1 MLSFINMGGRKK
13 RQRKKG
19 SIRGNG
25 GSGTRGNRRVS
36 RGSGSFMSPGN
47 IGEITEKPVAQCSA
61 LNERAAA
68 MEKKVVA
75 GITSIETPTVPT
87 RSPEIQLEFKHDSLL
102 QSLPEEYLR
111 YRKGSTSSSQREV
124 GIVRSSSQTADWTLN
139 MDGSPQGKRL
149 TQEKRRM
156 APLPTVAPIKI
167 PASPVKTVS
176 TKSRRASRVRRSIA
190 SNSPA
195 WASDSEISPVS
206 GLSAARDVLA
216 ETFTFSARTAGFIE
230 PSGKEKE
237 IGNRMARQDSATLP
251 KDAIW
256 ESSIRSPSVS
266 RKSSTHSVKKRKL
279 DTTALDLPPFEAFV
293 LSSPFLR
300 RDGENV
306 EAKNEVMPKEQL
318 PPRNDSIRGHRREGS
333 LGMRRRPPG
342 LTPSA
347 QKLDHT
353 DQAALH
359 RVSRILETDAEVSNA
374 SVSQPASSLV
384 NGSFPSPGKK
394 DVQDKSDRFQ
404 LGSPFKL
411 PSAVS
416 TPSTY
421 SKYTAS
427 PYSSPGKR
435 PVLSPQDASPGNL
448 DPGYESFL
456 EDFDFVGPSSGPSSR
471 GGGRSGYAGSA
482 DSPYEAQ
489 MPMTAASMSSVHGLK
504 SAPAGS
510 SSGFPKAP
518 LRHPPLVRMHSPGTS
533 RSNSI
538 KDSPSSAYS
547 SPSGK
552 GKGPAVF
559 SPGFLRN
566 RNRSESVSSTSASV
580 GKSTMVTSIGDSR
593 KEAQSHTP
601 QAKTTASADN
611 NNTNTCQRQ
620 SKNDKQIQS
629 TLKVTVLNPTDTGP
643 QRPQCSPLRLRVTNP
658 KPSPSPVTPSPLS
671 CRSPDLLDML
681 IPNGHIVTPISR
693 RQMRRKGSGTPPNP
707 IKITPSRSD
716 RYLPLNGDVDHEA
729 GRDDVQDC
737 EPGCEPRSGDTPSTG
752 GTQTFPETPV
762 LFSPDI
768 LRDALSRSN
777 SILSAVNQPIA
788 GQKSLFRDAIAFQ
801 PIIIPSTPC
810 ITEPTK
816 DLSTG
821 SVAVVDSVKNESSS
835 QISAS
840 TSSPP
845 ISPLQPPPCSPI
857 TAIPR
862 VQTLTDTSRPSPP
875 LLGPVPRRRTVHM
888 RPPLPF
894 GPRQPNSVPGKGT
907 APLSFSFRRAASES
921 AAGISQSARKVKS
934 QLSRPVTPL
943 STPTFKTTSVPWRAL
958 TLEAAKWTFSS
969 TQLQAIVRSAIEESA
984 QASSIRLLPQDVF
997 DEMPTTVSML
1007 ESRRTDLQNDY
1018 KVTVRRR
1025 RSIIQRLASLS
1036 SNDSRTDSMA
1046 VVRDAEELA
1055 SVTAA
1060 GDKIVEQLHEIDDQI
1075 TQVHRLRDVH
1085 QASALAVALRKLNSS
1100 LLRQTSE
1107 MEKLRLAVTNL
1118 YAERDEAWRKAEEL
1132 ECELD
1137 AAYEHADY
1145 GRPKSVSSSRRSS
1158 RVSLARKS
1166 SSRTSKAGL
1175 RLSGYS
1181 NRRASYRSSNSSLYV
1196 HHSSSART
1204 TFSSDI
1210 IPPVPP
1216 LPNLDPPILTST
1228 AGFPS
1233 SHPSTSMPQS
1243 SAMPSTNDNLYNVVY
1258 DLLGVKGSDRAMPSP
1273 SRPHSA
1279 IHSTTAPP
1287 SEINSIHKHTGYV
1300 RLEPSF
1306 QLGSITRLR
1315 SGSLPTL
1322 IPPHRDE
1329 EDETGAIIAV
1339 LDFRD

>member
-1 MLSFINMGGRKK
+1 MGGRKK

-47 IGEITEKPVAQCSA
+47 IGEIAEKPVVQRSA

-68 MEKKVVA
+68 TEKKIVA
-75 GITSIETPTVPT
+75 GITSIETPIVPT

-111 YRKGSTSSSQREV
+111 YRKGSTSSPQREV

-139 MDGSPQGKRL
+139 MDGSPQGRRP

-156 APLPTVAPIKI
+156 APLPTVAPIQI

-176 TKSRRASRVRRSIA
+176 TKSRRASRVRRSIT

-216 ETFTFSARTAGFIE
+216 ETFSFPARTAGFIE

-256 ESSIRSPSVS
+256 ESAVRSPSVS

-293 LSSPFLR
+293 LSSPFLH

-318 PPRNDSIRGHRREGS
+318 PPRNDSMRGHRREGT

-347 QKLDHT
+347 QKLDYT
-353 DQAALH
+353 DQVALH
-359 RVSRILETDAEVSNA
+359 RISRILETDAEVSNA
-374 SVSQPASSLV
+374 SVSQPASSSV
-384 NGSFPSPGKK
+384 NSSFPSPGKK
-394 DVQDKSDRFQ
+394 DIQDKLDQFQ

-411 PSAVS
+411 PSALS

-427 PYSSPGKR
+427 LYSSPGKR
-435 PVLSPQDASPGNL
+435 LALSPQGASPGNP

-489 MPMTAASMSSVHGLK
+489 VPMTAASMSSVHGLK
-504 SAPAGS
+504 SAPAAS

-518 LRHPPLVRMHSPGTS
+518 LRHPPLVRMHSPETS
-533 RSNSI
+533 SSNSI
-538 KDSPSSAYS
+538 KDSPSSTYS

-559 SPGFLRN
+559 SPRFLRN
-566 RNRSESVSSTSASV
+566 RNRGGSVSSTSASV
-580 GKSTMVTSIGDSR
+580 GKSTMMTSIGDSR
-593 KEAQSHTP
+593 REAQNHTP
-601 QAKTTASADN
+601 QAKNATSA
-611 NNTNTCQRQ
+611 NNTNTGERQ

-629 TLKVTVLNPTDTGP
+629 TLKITVSNPIDTGT

-658 KPSPSPVTPSPLS
+658 EPSSSPITPSPLS
-671 CRSPDLLDML
+671 CCSPDLLDML
-681 IPNGHIVTPISR
+681 IPNGHIVTPISH
-693 RQMRRKGSGTPPNP
+693 RQMRRKGSGTPPDP

-716 RYLPLNGDVDHEA
+716 RYLPLNGDIDGEVAKDEV
-729 GRDDVQDC
+729 RDC

-752 GTQTFPETPV
+752 GIQTFPETPV

-768 LRDALSRSN
+768 LKDALSRSN
-777 SILSAVNQPIA
+777 SILSAANQPIA

-816 DLSTG
+816 DLSNG
-821 SVAVVDSVKNESSS
+821 SVAVVDMVKYESNA
-835 QISAS
+835 QLSAS

-857 TAIPR
+857 TAIPK

-875 LLGPVPRRRTVHM
+875 LLGAVPRRRTVHM

-894 GPRQPNSVPGKGT
+894 GPRQPNSVPGKET
-907 APLSFSFRRAASES
+907 APLSFSFRRAASEG
-921 AAGISQSARKVKS
+921 AAGISQTAKKVKS
-934 QLSRPVTPL
+934 QLSRPGTPL
-943 STPTFKTTSVPWRAL
+943 STPTFETTSVPWRAL

-969 TQLQAIVRSAIEESA
+969 AQLQAIVRSAIEDSA
-984 QASSIRLLPQDVF
+984 QASSIRLLPRDVL
-997 DEMPTTVSML
+997 DELPTTVSKL

-1025 RSIIQRLASLS
+1025 RSIIQHLASLS
-1036 SNDSRTDSMA
+1036 SNSPRTDAM
-1046 VVRDAEELA
+1046 VIVRDVEELA
-1055 SVTAA
+1055 CVTTA

-1107 MEKLRLAVTNL
+1107 MEKLRSALTNL

-1132 ECELD
+1132 ERELD
-1137 AAYEHADY
+1137 AAYEHVDS

-1158 RVSLARKS
+1158 RVSLARRS

-1175 RLSGYS
+1175 RLSGFS
-1181 NRRASYRSSNSSLYV
+1181 NHRASHRSSNSSLYV

-1216 LPNLDPPILTST
+1216 LPNLDPPILTSS
-1228 AGFPS
+1228 ADFPT
-1233 SHPSTSMPQS
+1233 SHPSMSMPQS
-1243 SAMPSTNDNLYNVVY
+1243 SAMPNTNDNLYNVVY
-1258 DLLGVKGSDRAMPSP
+1258 DLLGVKGSDRAMPSS

-1279 IHSTTAPP
+1279 IYTTTTPP
-1287 SEINSIHKHTGYV
+1287 SNINSIHKHTEYV
-1300 RLEPSF
+1300 RLEPPP

-1322 IPPHRDE
+1322 IPPHLDE